1 MRQARA
7 WSCISPHVVSGMKLH
22 HLQRVGG
29 GTRQPRAHKNK
40 SAARPALPYKPGSRT
55 KHGGAITTR
64 RSHTTHAHEA
74 IVRP

>member
-40 SAARPALPYKPGSRT
+40 SAARPALQ
-55 KHGGAITTR
+55 TR
-64 RSHTTHAHEA
+64 FANKARGRHYHEEEPHHFAHEA